1 MKFLEMM
8 DDDFNTAGAIAA
20 LHEMA
25 SEVNG
30 FIERNELER
39 GKNTEFVTGA
49 AAGAQTVKN
58 LAGVLGF
65 FNAKAI
71 GAPAKDDPLPGQL
84 MALLIKLRQEARAS
98 KNFALS
104 DGIRK
109 GLAEIGITLEDR
121 PGGTEWRRE

>member
-1 MKFLEMM
+1 V
-8 DDDFNTAGAIAA
+8 IAA

-39 GKNTEFVTGA
+39 GKNTQLITGA

-58 LAGVLGF
+58 LAAVLGL
-65 FNAKAI
+65 FNANA
-71 GAPAKDDPLPGQL
+71 AAALAKDDPLPGQL
-84 MALLIKLRQEARAS
+84 MALLIRLRQEARAS
-98 KNFALS
+98 KNFAMA

-109 GLAEIGITLEDR
+109 GLTEIGITLEDR
-121 PGGTEWRRE
+121 PGGTEWRRG